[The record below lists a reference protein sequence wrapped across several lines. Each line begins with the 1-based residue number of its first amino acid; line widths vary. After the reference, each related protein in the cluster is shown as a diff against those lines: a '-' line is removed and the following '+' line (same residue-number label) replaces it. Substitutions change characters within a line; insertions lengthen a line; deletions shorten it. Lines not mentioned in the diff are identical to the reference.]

1 MILYRTLALSW
12 MLLCAL
18 LATGCSTLRGEGT
31 AASAPL
37 AASGVRQASFE
48 EDAGEETGFGWSDLQ
63 LENLGKTTRKITGR
77 GPNRTVARELYQK
90 ADAQYRQ
97 AAATEGAQR
106 NGLFTGAAPM
116 FEEAAERWPDSA
128 LAMDALFM
136 AGESMFFADD
146 YTKANH
152 YYELLIKR
160 FPNNRYMDVV
170 DQRRFAIARFW
181 LETNR
186 ENPEPFYYV
195 NFLDQTR
202 PWKDARGNGLRV
214 FDKIRIDDPT
224 GRLADDA
231 TLALANEHFADGR
244 YYKADEYYTDLRKAY
259 TSSEHL
265 FLAYFLGLKTK
276 LSAYNGPA
284 YSGAALD
291 EAEKLIK
298 QMRRQFPQESE
309 QEREFLD
316 KAMAEVRFRKAE
328 RLEFLANY
336 YDNRGEYRAATH
348 YYTRLVQEFPDTP
361 LAQKVEPRIGQIADL
376 PPVPAQKAQW
386 LVNLFPESDPVKPL
400 LEKTRLDNPGSIQS
414 VENIAQQPAADVTVT
429 TNR

>member
-1 MILYRTLALSW
+1 
-12 MLLCAL
+12 
-18 LATGCSTLRGEGT
+18 
-31 AASAPL
+31 
-37 AASGVRQASFE
+37 
-48 EDAGEETGFGWSDLQ
+48 
-63 LENLGKTTRKITGR
+63 
-77 GPNRTVARELYQK
+77 
-90 ADAQYRQ
+90 
-97 AAATEGAQR
+97 
-106 NGLFTGAAPM
+106 M

-128 LAMDALFM
+128 LAMDGLFM

-181 LETNR
+181 IESNR

-202 PWKDARGNGLRV
+202 PWKDARGNGLRI

-265 FLAYFLGLKTK
+265 FLAHFLGLKTK
-276 LSAYNGPA
+276 LKAYNGPA
-284 YSGAALD
+284 YSGAPLD

-309 QEREFLD
+309 KEREFLD
-316 KAMAEVRFRKAE
+316 KALAEVRFRKAE

-376 PPVPAQKAQW
+376 PPVPPQKAQW

-400 LEKTRLDNPGSIQS
+400 LEKTRLDNSGGIQS

-429 TNR
+429 TQQR